1 MKQQTIRVTKIFGW
15 EMSHA
20 LWNYDGLCSNL
31 HGHSYIM
38 HVTVKGKQISD
49 SDSPKLGMVIDF
61 GDLKRIVKENIV
73 DKFDHSV
80 VLNSKADVSALSS
93 IKQMFDRVHLVDF
106 QPTAENLVVYYAEII
121 KSKLPENIT
130 LHSVRLYETATSF
143 AEWYAEEN
151 K

>member
-93 IKQMFDRVHLVDF
+93 VKQMFDRVHLVDF